1 MLGQHIADGVE
12 ALAARTP
19 TLPPATHTNSYA
31 LGGRDVLLV
40 EPATP
45 YDDERRRWLQ
55 WARSLASRGRR
66 PVALFVTHHHADHVG
81 GTEFLAR
88 ELSLPVW
95 AHALT
100 AQRLADVEVAR
111 ELADG
116 DVIDLAGPEPQRWEV
131 LHTPGHAPGHLCLFE
146 RALGAVV
153 VGDMVASVGT
163 ILIEPGDGDMR
174 VYLEQLRRLSGL
186 SARVALPAH
195 GEPIKAPTEHF
206 EFYVRHRLKREA
218 KVLEALADGVLD
230 REALLAKVYDDT
242 PKAVWPIARLSLAAH
257 VDKLLAEGKVLS
269 HDAGYSLNEQ

>member
-1 MLGQHIADGVE
+1 MLGQMIADGIE
-12 ALAARTP
+12 AFAARTP

-31 LGGRDVLLV
+31 LGTRDVLLV

-45 YDDERRRWLQ
+45 YDDERRRWLE
-55 WARSLASRGRR
+55 WARGLVSRGRR
-66 PVALFVTHHHADHVG
+66 PVALFVTHHHVDHVG

-100 AQRLADVEVAR
+100 AQRLSDVVVAR
-111 ELADG
+111 QLSDG
-116 DVIDLAGPEPQRWEV
+116 DVVDLDGPEPQRWEV
-131 LHTPGHAPGHLCLFE
+131 LHTPGHAPGHVCLFE
-146 RALGAVV
+146 RGLGAVV

-174 VYLEQLRRLSGL
+174 VYLEQLRRLAAL

-195 GEPIKAPTEHF
+195 GTPIDEPTQHF

-218 KVLEALADGVLD
+218 KVLDALAAGTLD
-230 REALLAKVYDDT
+230 PAQLLAEVYADT
-242 PKAVWPIARLSLAAH
+242 PKSVWPIARLSLAAH
-257 VDKLLAEGKVLS
+257 LDKLLAEGKVLS
-269 HDAGYSLNEQ
+269 HDAGYSLNDE